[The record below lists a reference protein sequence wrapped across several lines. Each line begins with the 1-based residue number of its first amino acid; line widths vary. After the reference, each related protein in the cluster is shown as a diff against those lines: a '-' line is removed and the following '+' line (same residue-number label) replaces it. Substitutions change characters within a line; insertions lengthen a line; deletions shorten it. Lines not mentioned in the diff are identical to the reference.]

1 MKCKSKQNYAVSK
14 FHRLSVLKPQKLL
27 EMHSSNI
34 FLKNENSK
42 ENKFKYKKLTI
53 PEASDTTEFGLSLG

>member
-1 MKCKSKQNYAVSK
+1 
-14 FHRLSVLKPQKLL
+14 
-27 EMHSSNI
+27 MHSSNI